1 MSGTDDVFADDGMA
15 MPTGLAGLWAVR
27 HGRSTAN
34 DLYADPAVD
43 EPLPGVDAG
52 VELSELGV
60 RQAAA
65 LGRWFAGLESAERP
79 NLVVCSPY
87 RRTRQTWEAMRRAA
101 KAVDPAVGE
110 VRTLSDERLRDREMG
125 VFELFPPAVLR
136 ARAPEEGLRRE
147 RVGNWAYRPPGGES
161 LADVVL
167 RVRSL
172 LVDLERVA
180 VGRRVLIVT
189 HDAVV
194 TAVRYIA
201 EGLGAPAPKG
211 LDPVPNASVSQWR
224 NEGGVLALAR
234 WGSVGHLEGGSV

>member
-1 MSGTDDVFADDGMA
+1 MELDNVFTTNGIAT
-15 MPTGLAGLWAVR
+15 PTGLAGLWAVR

-34 DLYADPAVD
+34 DQYADPAVD
-43 EPLPGVDAG
+43 APIPEVDAG
-52 VELSELGV
+52 VGLSELGV

-65 LGRWFAGLESAERP
+65 LGNWWAGTDSAQRP
-79 NLVVCSPY
+79 DLVVCSPY
-87 RRTRQTWEAMRRAA
+87 RRTRQTWETMARTARTM
-101 KAVDPAVGE
+101 DPAVGE
-110 VRTLSDERLRDREMG
+110 VRALVDERLRDREMG

-136 ARAPEEGLRRE
+136 ARAPEEGSRRE

-167 RVRSL
+167 RVRSFL
-172 LVDLERVA
+172 LDLERVA
-180 VGRRVLIVT
+180 VGRRVLLVT

-201 EGLGAPAPKG
+201 EGLGVPAPKG

-224 NEGGVLALAR
+224 NEGGSLVLAQ
-234 WGSVGHLEGGSV
+234 WGSVAHLEGGSA

>member
-1 MSGTDDVFADDGMA
+1 
-15 MPTGLAGLWAVR
+15 
-27 HGRSTAN
+27 
-34 DLYADPAVD
+34 
-43 EPLPGVDAG
+43 
-52 VELSELGV
+52 
-60 RQAAA
+60 
-65 LGRWFAGLESAERP
+65 
-79 NLVVCSPY
+79 
-87 RRTRQTWEAMRRAA
+87 
-101 KAVDPAVGE
+101 VDPAVCE
-110 VRTLSDERLRDREMG
+110 VRALVDERLRDREMG

-147 RVGNWAYRPPGGES
+147 RVGNWSYRPPGGES

-167 RVRSL
+167 RVRSF

-201 EGLGAPAPKG
+201 EGLGVSAPKG

-224 NEGGVLALAR
+224 NEGGSLVLAQ
-234 WGSVGHLEGGSV
+234 WGNVAHLEGGSA